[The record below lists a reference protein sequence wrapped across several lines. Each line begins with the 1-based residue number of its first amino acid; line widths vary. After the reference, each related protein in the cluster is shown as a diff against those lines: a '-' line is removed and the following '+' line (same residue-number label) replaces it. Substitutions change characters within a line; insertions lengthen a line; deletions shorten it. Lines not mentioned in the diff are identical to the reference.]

1 MSSQNKEVKTV
12 QLSRKTLVIFAVVI
26 VLIIAACAFAFSIMS
41 KRAAEQVAALS
52 ATANK
57 APGVDSSIV
66 LGEAKEADINEK
78 LEQMQKNANENSIG
92 IKMNIEVVLENGD
105 SEGNAMIGNPATN
118 TKSFVVSIV
127 LDDTNE
133 EVYRSGLIPPDFYID
148 TIKLTKSLAKGKYPA
163 TAYYEVYNDA
173 GEMTGKTGINLN
185 ITVLN

>member
-41 KRAAEQVAALS
+41 KRAAEQAIAMNAS
-52 ATANK
+52 KT
-57 APGVDSSIV
+57 PGVDTSIV
-66 LGEAKEADINEK
+66 LGEAKEGSVSEK

-92 IKMNIEVVLENGD
+92 IEMNIEVVLENGD
-105 SEGNAMIGNPATN
+105 SEGNAMIGNPDTN
-118 TKSFVVSIV
+118 TKSFVVSII
-127 LDDTNE
+127 LDDTKE
-133 EVYRSGLIPPDFYID
+133 EVYRSGLIPPNSYID

-163 TAYYEVYNDA
+163 TAFYEVYNDA
-173 GEMTGKTGINLN
+173 GEMTGKTGINLT